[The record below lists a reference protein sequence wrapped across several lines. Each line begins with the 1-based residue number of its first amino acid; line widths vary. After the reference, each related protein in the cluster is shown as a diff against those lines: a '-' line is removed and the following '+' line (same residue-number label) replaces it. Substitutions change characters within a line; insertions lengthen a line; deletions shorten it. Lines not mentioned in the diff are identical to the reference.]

1 MRKLQRYR
9 YSVKKFLRFITNMLL
24 NSAQSY
30 ILNFFQFTEIH
41 NDLGA
46 SSTSIKRRRTQII
59 KKAITPDA
67 EKKLANE
74 VEWIREFSK
83 GEARE
88 FLPVVKDFNLE
99 PGNTYYTMTYYNM
112 PNFRKIIFNNM
123 STFYFLEKR
132 VDFLLRLQTEV
143 FHSAYPSIKPESDYF
158 KKVFEKKFHDRIEKG
173 CQIEP
178 SICELINTDSIKIN
192 KKWLIGCKPLFSAI
206 AADEAIKAS
215 LTPEKLCISHGD
227 LHSNNILCGIPVY
240 HVKLLDCRGKNSDG
254 SYYFD
259 PAYDVGKLYH
269 DFHGLY
275 SLIEKHMFTISTDG
289 KDSINYNFNMHK
301 SVVTFG
307 KLYNYTRKQVEV
319 KYSQYG
325 DVNYRADFTEAMLYL
340 TMIVFHFSNFNEG
353 LLCLTRGIEFLNNW
367 AEKYHPEFYAAQQER
382 ILGSEAKK

>member
-9 YSVKKFLRFITNMLL
+9 YSIKKTSRFFTNMLL
-24 NSAQSY
+24 NAAQSY
-30 ILNFFQFTEIH
+30 IFNLFQFTEIH

-67 EKKLANE
+67 ETKLINE

-83 GEARE
+83 GQAKE
-88 FLPVVKDFNLE
+88 FLPIVKDFNLE

-112 PNFRKIIFNNM
+112 PNFRRIIINNM

-132 VDFLLRLQTEV
+132 VDFLLRIQTEV
-143 FHSAYPSIKPESDYF
+143 FHSAYPSIKPENDYF
-158 KKVFEKKFHDRIEKG
+158 EKVFEKKFHARIEKG

-178 SICELINTDSIKIN
+178 GIYEIINSNSVYIN
-192 KKWLIGCKPLFSAI
+192 KKRLIGCKTLFSAI
-206 AADEAIKAS
+206 ASDDAIRSS
-215 LTPEKLCISHGD
+215 LIPNELCISHGD
-227 LHSNNILCGIPVY
+227 LHCNNILCGIPVF
-240 HVKLLDCRGKNSDG
+240 HVKLIDCRGKNSDG

-275 SLIEKHMFTISTDG
+275 SLIEKHMFKIDTNGIDTID
-289 KDSINYNFNMHK
+289 YNFNMHK

-307 KLYNYTRKQVEV
+307 KLYAHTRKQVEV
-319 KYSQYG
+319 KYAQYG

-340 TMIVFHFSNFNEG
+340 TMIIFHFNNFNEG
-353 LLCLTRGIEFLNNW
+353 LICLTRGIEFLNSW
-367 AEKYHPEFYAAQQER
+367 AEKYHPEFYAALQEKTF
-382 ILGSEAKK
+382 GSGAAK